1 MGSSDVLKWH
11 PVDGWYV
18 ADVILTSSL
27 MVVMYSSRRPQIPLQ
42 TINVSG
48 AITNIANNKKNIRV
62 VAYRKNIL
70 EDPSE
75 RPSKQ
80 FSSCVL
86 GVISSLTEAVT
97 KPMFLNNHEMY

>member
-1 MGSSDVLKWH
+1 
-11 PVDGWYV
+11 
-18 ADVILTSSL
+18 

-70 EDPSE
+70 DELSE
-75 RPSKQ
+75 ITSEQ
-80 FSSCVL
+80 FSL
-86 GVISSLTEAVT
+86 GRFVS
-97 KPMFLNNHEMY
+97 

>member
-1 MGSSDVLKWH
+1 
-11 PVDGWYV
+11 
-18 ADVILTSSL
+18 

-70 EDPSE
+70 DELSE
-75 RPSKQ
+75 ITSKE
-80 FSSCVL
+80 FSL
-86 GVISSLTEAVT
+86 GLFVS
-97 KPMFLNNHEMY
+97 

>member
-48 AITNIANNKKNIRV
+48 AITNIANSKKNIRV

-70 EDPSE
+70 DELSE
-75 RPSKQ
+75 ITSKQ
-80 FSSCVL
+80 FSL
-86 GVISSLTEAVT
+86 GRFVS
-97 KPMFLNNHEMY
+97 